1 VWVAC
6 VKVRSCLLFF
16 SLACHVCSLV
26 SFFTFRWPIRV
37 VVPKL
42 PQYHV
47 MLITSVEILA
57 SLPYYSVDKLHVGII
72 DGAVHVRDDA
82 MNVSLL

>member
-1 VWVAC
+1 MCA
-6 VKVRSCLLFF
+6 L
-16 SLACHVCSLV
+16 VCSRV
-26 SFFTFRWPIRV
+26 SFFTFRWPIRA

-57 SLPYYSVDKLHVGII
+57 SLITLAII
-72 DGAVHVRDDA
+72 VLINY
-82 MNVSLL
+82 M